1 MHKPTKPKLD
11 EGIATPL
18 VDAITPVVERTANRV
33 TDGIHSIA
41 RTMNRSAGVFS
52 ERRLAATGAVR
63 DAVTAHPMRAI
74 GMTLLAGL
82 ALGFF
87 VRRH

>member
-1 MHKPTKPKLD
+1 MQRSKLKHA

-18 VDAITPVVERTANRV
+18 VEAVTPVVERTANRL
-33 TDGIHSIA
+33 TDGIHSLA
-41 RTMNRSAGVFS
+41 RRVNDGAEVFS
-52 ERRLAATGAVR
+52 KRRLAATGAVR

-74 GMTLLAGL
+74 GMTLIAGL